1 MDGGLPKEITMNR
14 FRPLLAG
21 AALLLAFAVTSSV
34 PAADEPEPFKRL
46 SIKQVEKLLGRPQV
60 HIYDGNSAE
69 TYARNHVPGAV
80 NLHSSD
86 IKEGVLPADKGA
98 TLVFYCQNTL

>member
-1 MDGGLPKEITMNR
+1 MNR
-14 FRPLLAG
+14 IRPFLAG
-21 AALLLAFAVTSSV
+21 AALLLAFAASRPVG
-34 PAADEPEPFKRL
+34 AADEPEPFKRL
-46 SIKQVEKLLGRPQV
+46 SIHQVEKLLGQPKV